1 MKHEY
6 RGRGEAWGRKANGL
20 KQCNGEG
27 PTLRREVSHLGVVYV
42 HIHLH
47 IWENG
52 LAPPPQLTRP
62 TLFLSSPTTSSVS
75 IQQLHY
81 TEERK
86 TSSTEILFCFFLSD
100 FFCDASLRAKNEGR
114 SFFGEKEEYS

>member
-6 RGRGEAWGRKANGL
+6 RGRGKAWGRKANGL

-27 PTLRREVSHLGVVYV
+27 PTLRGEVSHLGVVYV

-52 LAPPPQLTRP
+52 LAPPPQLIRP
-62 TLFLSSPTTSSVS
+62 NLFLSSQVHHIFSLNTTTS
-75 IQQLHY
+75 LY
-81 TEERK
+81 GGEEN
-86 TSSTEILFCFFLSD
+86 IF
-100 FFCDASLRAKNEGR
+100 N
-114 SFFGEKEEYS
+114 